1 LLLPPETFPDDRGSV
16 IVMRTSLKSLVVRIN
31 SFVDWFIPANLKSSG
46 DLVQGVRMFL
56 FSHVFGPFLGHTI
69 SLSMLYING
78 TADLSWWIFFAAVT
92 AFWPFPLVLRLTGW
106 YVPLA
111 LLSIENLMF
120 CIFWGCYQYGGVSS
134 PILPWLV
141 TVPLLAF
148 FYLPGRATRIIV
160 GVEIVANLALFYGIY
175 TLVGFPEQV
184 PLDLL
189 VLLGLVSTF
198 CASIYVSMMA
208 LYYANVVSSQA
219 ELELE
224 VESHRV
230 TEQKL
235 REATEAA
242 ERAMLAKSEFLAK
255 MTHELRNPLNSII
268 GYSEILIEGLDVT
281 KDQKYKDL
289 TSIRGAGHK
298 LLELINDL
306 LDLSKLE
313 AGRMELH
320 TDRIEFSDL
329 FDGLAAQWRSSIV
342 ANANEFCLEPPPVGE
357 IICDARKVRRVIEN
371 LLSNAAKFTRNGRV
385 TFSATLRDGLL
396 TIAVEDTGA
405 GIPEDQ
411 IGRLFE
417 TFGNSENETSSN
429 YGDDVRLGL
438 PLAHRYCRFD
448 GRRTVGRKPG
458 RGRLAVH
465 HSAAGASVRRRE
477 TGAATNGRRE
487 RGRLTAPRGSTG
499 FYGARTIRPSRAD
512 PIRPA
517 ARWRRRSGRASLPAA
532 RSRGRGDRRG

>member
-1 LLLPPETFPDDRGSV
+1 
-16 IVMRTSLKSLVVRIN
+16 MRTSLKSLVVRIN

-255 MTHELRNPLNSII
+255 MTHELSNPLNSII

-298 LLELINDL
+298 LLELSTISSICRN
-306 LDLSKLE
+306 SKP
-313 AGRMELH
+313 AGWTCTPTGSSSATCS
-320 TDRIEFSDL
+320 TDWRRS
-329 FDGLAAQWRSSIV
+329 GVPRSSPTPM
-342 ANANEFCLEPPPVGE
+342 N
-357 IICDARKVRRVIEN
+357 
-371 LLSNAAKFTRNGRV
+371 
-385 TFSATLRDGLL
+385 SAW
-396 TIAVEDTGA
+396 
-405 GIPEDQ
+405 
-411 IGRLFE
+411 
-417 TFGNSENETSSN
+417 S
-429 YGDDVRLGL
+429 
-438 PLAHRYCRFD
+438 
-448 GRRTVGRKPG
+448 
-458 RGRLAVH
+458 
-465 HSAAGASVRRRE
+465 
-477 TGAATNGRRE
+477 
-487 RGRLTAPRGSTG
+487 
-499 FYGARTIRPSRAD
+499 
-512 PIRPA
+512 
-517 ARWRRRSGRASLPAA
+517 RRRSGKSSAMHARCVAS
-532 RSRGRGDRRG
+532 SRTC